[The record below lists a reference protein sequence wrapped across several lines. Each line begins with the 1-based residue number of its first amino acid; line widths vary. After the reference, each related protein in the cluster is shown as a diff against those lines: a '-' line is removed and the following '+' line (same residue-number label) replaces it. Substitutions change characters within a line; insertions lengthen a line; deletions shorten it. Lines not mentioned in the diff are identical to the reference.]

1 MSQTPHISP
10 FDTIR
15 HEDEQIGEYWS
26 ARELYKIL
34 GYTEWRNFNSVVI
47 KRAMKACEENGR
59 AVAEHFVRSYK
70 MSKTGQGGQRKTE
83 DVLLSRY
90 AAYLVV
96 MNGDP
101 KMPIVAMGQEYFAEQ
116 TRRQELAAAQADA
129 IEALPEDQKRLYRRA
144 ELSIQNVQLA
154 AAAQNA
160 GVIISND
167 FATFQDHG
175 YKGLYTLTENQI
187 HARKG
192 LQPAERILDFM
203 GSDELIANAFRA
215 SQTRQKLE
223 REQVKGKEKANR
235 THYQVGREVRN
246 TIKRLGGTMPEDLPT
261 PEKSIQE
268 LQREQQKLLE
278 QGPQLSLFDNPENEA
293 KS

>member
-1 MSQTPHISP
+1 
-10 FDTIR
+10 
-15 HEDEQIGEYWS
+15 
-26 ARELYKIL
+26 
-34 GYTEWRNFNSVVI
+34 
-47 KRAMKACEENGR
+47 MKACEENGR
-59 AVAEHFVRSYK
+59 AIADHFVRSYK
-70 MSKTGQGGQRKTE
+70 TITGGKGAKQDVT

-154 AAAQNA
+154 AAAHNA
-160 GVIISND
+160 GVITSQD

-175 YKGLYTLTENQI
+175 YRGLYTLTENQI

-192 LQPAERILDFM
+192 LQPGERILDYM

-215 SQTRQKLE
+215 SQARQKLE
-223 REQVKGKEKANR
+223 REQVKEKDKANR

-246 TIKRLGGTMPEDLPT
+246 TIKRLGGTMPENLPT
-261 PEKSIQE
+261 PQKSIQE
-268 LQREQQKLLE
+268 LQREQQKQLE
-278 QGPQLSLFDNPENEA
+278 AQRQPSLFEEPESTDE
-293 KS
+293 KPS